1 MRMFVF
7 SFLFFIGGLALLPA
21 QNFEED
27 ACGTNEVPN
36 PNFDRDAFIAF
47 QKKKAANRGPKNIIN
62 LPVAIRIVRRSDGTG
77 GLPFAEI
84 DEIMDSLNVRFA
96 GSNLQFYQCGDPAF
110 VDVNVF
116 YDFDRDLYADSLV
129 TYNIPDVINV
139 YFISKIIN
147 GASFL
152 CGYASFPWN
161 SQEYVVVKNSCAMN
175 GSTLAHE
182 IGHYLG
188 LYHTHTTING
198 TEYADGSNCVFAGDE
213 LCGTP
218 ADPTLGSGNV
228 STDCQYTGTSKDA
241 NGDLYTPDPT
251 NIMSYSRKS
260 CRTYFSQDQ
269 FDLMEFYQ
277 NKFRDG
283 LVCQAAT
290 GLDSEMFL
298 SDLRIFPNPASNK
311 VKISFESAKTANLK
325 LEVLDVYGHALI
337 EEQVFVNPNLVNYEL
352 NVEALSA
359 GIYYLRFVQ
368 GNQQQVLK
376 WVKI

>member
-1 MRMFVF
+1 MKKVLLL
-7 SFLFFIGGLALLPA
+7 FLLYLLLTPA
-21 QNFEED
+21 FTQNQANEF
-27 ACGTNEVPN
+27 CGTIESKDPT
-36 PNFDRDAFIAF
+36 FDPIAYQKF
-47 QKKKAANRGPKNIIN
+47 LEKKKGEVAEKNIIN
-62 LPVAIRIVRRSDGTG
+62 LPLAIRIVRRSDGTG
-77 GLPFAEI
+77 GLPEAEI

-96 GSNLQFYQCGDPAF
+96 NSNFQFFQCDDPQF

-161 SQEYVVVKNSCAMN
+161 NQEYVVVKNDCAMN

-198 TEYADGSNCVFAGDE
+198 VEYADGSNCIFAGDE

-228 STDCQYTGTSKDA
+228 DINCLYTGTSKDG
-241 NGDLYTPDPT
+241 NGDSYTPDPT
-251 NIMSYSRKS
+251 NIMSYSRKA
-260 CRTYFSQDQ
+260 CRTYFSPDQ
-269 FDLMEFYQ
+269 FTRMEFYYDR
-277 NKFRDG
+277 FRNN
-283 LVCQAAT
+283 LACQSAT
-290 GLDSEMFL
+290 GIANETFL
-298 SDLRIFPNPASNK
+298 SDLELYPNPASSFLK
-311 VKISFESAKTANLK
+311 LSFETPSPA
-325 LEVLDVYGHALI
+325 
-337 EEQVFVNPNLVNYEL
+337 FYEL
-352 NVEALSA
+352 KVFDLLANELYS
-359 GIYYLRFVQ
+359 
-368 GNQQQVLK
+368 N
-376 WVKI
+376 